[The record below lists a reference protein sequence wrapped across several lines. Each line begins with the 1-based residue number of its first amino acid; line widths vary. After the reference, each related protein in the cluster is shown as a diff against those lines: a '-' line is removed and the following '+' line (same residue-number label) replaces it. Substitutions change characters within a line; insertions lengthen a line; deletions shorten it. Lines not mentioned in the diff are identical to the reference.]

1 MLDDGRVRFLLA
13 LVPFPAPA
21 AVDPAAPLWAWCRPM
36 IRLAPVL
43 LMMAA
48 VASGAAADPACLP
61 NCDGENLLGRDLRF
75 ANMPDAGLR
84 FASLVIANLARAD
97 LERRRPIFR

>member
-1 MLDDGRVRFLLA
+1 MLDDGRERFLLA

-61 NCDGENLLGRDLRF
+61 DCNVENLIGHDLRF
-75 ANMPDAGLR
+75 ANMAGCEP
-84 FASLVIANLARAD
+84 A
-97 LERRRPIFR
+97 RRRA